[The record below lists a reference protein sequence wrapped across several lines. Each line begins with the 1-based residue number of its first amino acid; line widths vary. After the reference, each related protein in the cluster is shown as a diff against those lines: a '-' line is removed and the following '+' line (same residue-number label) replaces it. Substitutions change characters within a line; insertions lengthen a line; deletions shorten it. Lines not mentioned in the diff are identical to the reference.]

1 MKVSKGRRGTTV
13 VAQETYPLRLM
24 SCDFFYGK
32 KNSDLH
38 VRNKEVVTSKSED
51 PNLTR
56 ETRMRSEKDEG

>member
-1 MKVSKGRRGTTV
+1 M
-13 VAQETYPLRLM
+13 AQETHDPLRLM